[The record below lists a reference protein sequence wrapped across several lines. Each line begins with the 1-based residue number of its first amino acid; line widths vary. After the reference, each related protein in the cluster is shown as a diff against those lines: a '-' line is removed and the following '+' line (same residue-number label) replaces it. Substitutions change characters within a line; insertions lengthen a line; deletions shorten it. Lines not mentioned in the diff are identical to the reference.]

1 MSDRKRDL
9 SFGRYLMSV
18 RLERGISLKAVSN
31 ATRIGAETLLAIENE
46 DHDAL
51 PAEVFVKG
59 FLRSYARFV
68 GADAEKAVS
77 LYLAQREM
85 VHSNQE
91 AESDLIKARSGFWR
105 RFLMAVAVLLAV
117 MAAALYADQLLHRQ
131 PAPVSQEP
139 MREEHA
145 AEQEEGKRSVPA
157 PEAVRAPAAAPAG
170 SATAVTEEETEPA
183 PSAPQSLAAP
193 PAGSGEPA
201 EAPATPEEKVLE
213 ASTPESG
220 PEGPAGAT
228 AAAPEPTASS
238 PLVLEIEAVEDTWL
252 KVIVDIDEPAE
263 YSLHPGDRLK
273 LEGDKGFN
281 ILVGNATGVRLTLN
295 EEPVAVTGT
304 KGQVVNLQ
312 LP

>member
-77 LYLAQREM
+77 LYGTQREL
-85 VHSNQE
+85 VHSTQE
-91 AESDLIKARSGFWR
+91 AESDLIKAQSGFWR
-105 RFLMAVAVLLAV
+105 RFLMAVVVLLAV
-117 MAAALYADQLLHRQ
+117 MAAALYADQLLRRQ
-131 PAPVSQEP
+131 PAPVPQEP
-139 MREEHA
+139 IRKEHA
-145 AEQEEGKRSVPA
+145 ANPEAAKRSALA
-157 PEAVRAPAAAPAG
+157 PEPVHAPTTAPAG
-170 SATAVTEEETEPA
+170 SDPVVAEEETEPA
-183 PSAPQSLAAP
+183 RSAPQTFPVPS
-193 PAGSGEPA
+193 AGSGEPA
-201 EAPATPEEKVLE
+201 EAPAPPEGKVLE
-213 ASTPESG
+213 ATAPER
-220 PEGPAGAT
+220 PAERLADGT
-228 AAAPEPTASS
+228 AASGEPTGSA
-238 PLVLEIEAVEDTWL
+238 PLVLEIEVVEDTWL
-252 KVIVDIDEPAE
+252 KIIVDIDEPAE
-263 YSLHPGDRLK
+263 YSLHPGDRMK
-273 LEGDKGFN
+273 LEGDRSFN

-295 EEPVAVTGT
+295 EEPVAVTGK